1 MSQKEKKAE
10 SQLLQLVSSLLSGVL
25 LAFGI
30 SVLLLFC
37 AAHLV
42 ASGKLGEAVALNAE
56 VIASAVGCLCGG
68 VYTALSCRKA
78 DALLGIATGVAYYA
92 AWTVIGL
99 LCYTDVSVLDGVRN
113 LIAAVAGGGL
123 AGSSVPGCI
132 PKESNCNQEMRVV

>member
-1 MSQKEKKAE
+1 MIQKEKKVE
-10 SQLLQLVSSLLSGVL
+10 SHLLQLVSSLLSGVL

-42 ASGKLGEAVALNAE
+42 ASGKLGETVALNAE

-68 VYTALSCRKA
+68 IYTAMSCRKRML
-78 DALLGIATGVAYYA
+78 LLGVATGVVYYA

-99 LCYTDVSVLDGVRN
+99 LGYTDVSVLDGVRN
-113 LIAAVAGGGL
+113 LVAAVAGGGL
-123 AGSSVPGCI
+123 AGVLCAGLH
-132 PKESNCNQEMRVV
+132 PKRK

>member
-68 VYTALSCRKA
+68 VYTARASEA
-78 DALLGIATGVAYYA
+78 DAA
-92 AWTVIGL
+92 AGD
-99 LCYTDVSVLDGVRN
+99 CDR
-113 LIAAVAGGGL
+113 
-123 AGSSVPGCI
+123 GSFI
-132 PKESNCNQEMRVV
+132 MRRGP